1 MQLFLTKN
9 LKIIIRVSDWLRKI
23 TGHSVRIAV
32 NQPKRLRKN
41 KQRAGTKIV
50 KRIANIRLTDWRWN
64 IMKEYELIWEIFNK
78 CPRNQM
84 RDVFVEELELED
96 PEEYIRNKFKGKEV
110 SYEKTVL
117 EDGTI
122 IFDITTSQIKQR
134 CSFTEI

>member
-1 MQLFLTKN
+1 
-9 LKIIIRVSDWLRKI
+9 
-23 TGHSVRIAV
+23 
-32 NQPKRLRKN
+32 
-41 KQRAGTKIV
+41 
-50 KRIANIRLTDWRWN
+50 
-64 IMKEYELIWEIFNK
+64 MKEYELIWEIFNK

-134 CSFTEI
+134 CSFTEIGHMWYNIIYAVQNCCEQESHRQCVRI

>member
-1 MQLFLTKN
+1 
-9 LKIIIRVSDWLRKI
+9 
-23 TGHSVRIAV
+23 
-32 NQPKRLRKN
+32 
-41 KQRAGTKIV
+41 
-50 KRIANIRLTDWRWN
+50 
-64 IMKEYELIWEIFNK
+64 MKEYELIWEIFNK

-134 CSFTEI
+134 CSFTEFDKCGIISFTLYGSAVSKKATDSV

>member
-1 MQLFLTKN
+1 
-9 LKIIIRVSDWLRKI
+9 
-23 TGHSVRIAV
+23 
-32 NQPKRLRKN
+32 
-41 KQRAGTKIV
+41 
-50 KRIANIRLTDWRWN
+50 
-64 IMKEYELIWEIFNK
+64 MKEYELIWEIFNK

-134 CSFTEI
+134 CSFTEIRQMWYNIIYAVRKCCKQESHRQCVRI

>member
-1 MQLFLTKN
+1 
-9 LKIIIRVSDWLRKI
+9 
-23 TGHSVRIAV
+23 
-32 NQPKRLRKN
+32 
-41 KQRAGTKIV
+41 
-50 KRIANIRLTDWRWN
+50 
-64 IMKEYELIWEIFNK
+64 MKEYELIWEIFNK

-96 PEEYIRNKFKGKEV
+96 PEEYIRV